1 MLGHTVFNRNIQ
13 GLNVAC
19 LGQSISV
26 HGVVEALS
34 GLFLPAIQVF
44 PVKNF
49 QVFPGFTTAGIC
61 LKSRAR
67 VNGAIQSHFTF
78 VEVDLQQVWKIG
90 RKR

>member
-1 MLGHTVFNRNIQ
+1 VSYPFRLLEPKWNPM
-13 GLNVAC
+13 
-19 LGQSISV
+19 ISTSY
-26 HGVVEALS
+26 GAY
-34 GLFLPAIQVF
+34 FAAIQVL

-78 VEVDLQQVWKIG
+78 VEADLQQVCKIG